1 MDELPVKP
9 HVAIFYSKTLGP
21 VVMAIYTYTEFLAR
35 ARIQNTY
42 WAILLSS
49 DDGTVVGQFRND
61 ELTRDK
67 IAEKTA

>member
-1 MDELPVKP
+1 MSMKKP
-9 HVAIFYSKTLGP
+9 HVAVFYSKTLGP

-49 DDGTVVGQFRND
+49 DDGTVIGRFRSE
-61 ELTRDK
+61 ELTGDK
-67 IAEKTA
+67 LPEKTA